1 MTCPLADHLPFFP
14 GAQVQIIIPA
24 QEAEAR

>member
-1 MTCPLADHLPFFP
+1 VPLGDHLPYFP

-24 QEAEAR
+24 QGPEPR

>member
-1 MTCPLADHLPFFP
+1 LNDRLPYFP

-24 QEAEAR
+24 QDGDRR

>member
-1 MTCPLADHLPFFP
+1 MSDHLPHFP

-24 QEAEAR
+24 QEAKSR